1 MRATAF
7 ALEESGWR
15 SARVPRFHASPATG
29 HRDGKNLITIPPGGG
44 EGRKE
49 IGGRVAVSWEDNRGA
64 PSPLNLLKSD

>member
-29 HRDGKNLITIPPGGG
+29 HRDEKNLITIPPGGG

-49 IGGRVAVSWEDNRGA
+49 IGGRDRPFAPAVAVSEGVEG
-64 PSPLNLLKSD
+64 